1 MFTPKFLEFFNALAK
16 NNNRDW
22 FSEHKPE
29 YHQEVVRPMCA
40 FIDAMAPR
48 LRRISPHFIF
58 IADSR
63 PHGGSMFRI
72 YRDVRFSKDK
82 SPCKLHAACQFRH
95 ELGKDAHTVGF
106 YVHIS
111 AEEAVFGGG
120 IWMPPSNELQKI
132 RDTIVGNPN
141 AWRQIKSSRSVKKYF
156 GGIGGDG
163 LKRPPR
169 GFDADHEHIEDIKR
183 KSFFLMRHEAPG
195 IILDDGFVREVE
207 KTFEAAMPLME
218 YIGFAQDIEI

>member
-1 MFTPKFLEFFNALAK
+1 MFTPEFFEFYRTLAQ

-22 FSEHKPE
+22 FNEHKPE
-29 YHQEVVRPMCA
+29 YLRAVVQPMCA
-40 FIDAMAPR
+40 FIDEMAPR
-48 LRRISPHFIF
+48 LRKISPHFV
-58 IADSR
+58 ADSR

-82 SPCKLHAACQFRH
+82 CPYKLHAACQFRH

-111 AEEAVFGGG
+111 AGEAVFGGG
-120 IWMPPSNELQKI
+120 VWMPPSGELLKI
-132 RDTIVGNPN
+132 RNTIVDNPN
-141 AWRQIKSSRSVKKYF
+141 EWRRIKSSRSVKKFF

-169 GFDADHEHIEDIKR
+169 GFDADHEHIEDLKR
-183 KSFFLMRHEAPG
+183 KSFFLMRREQPE
-195 IILDDGFVREVE
+195 IILDEGLVSEVD
-207 KTFEAAMPLME
+207 KTFRAAKPLME
-218 YIGFAQDIEI
+218 YICYAQDIEI

>member
-1 MFTPKFLEFFNALAK
+1 MFTPQFFEFYKSLAK

-22 FSEHKPE
+22 FNEHKADYRQAVLE
-29 YHQEVVRPMCA
+29 PMCA
-40 FIDAMAPR
+40 FIDDMAPR
-48 LRRISPHFIF
+48 LRRISPHFV
-58 IADSR
+58 ADSR

-82 SPCKLHAACQFRH
+82 SPYKLHAACQFRH

-111 AEEAVFGGG
+111 TGEVGFGGG
-120 IWMPPSNELQKI
+120 IWMPPVAELLKI
-132 RDTIVGNPN
+132 RNTIADNPH
-141 AWRQIKSSRSVKKYF
+141 AWRDIKTSRTVKKYF

-169 GFDADHEHIEDIKR
+169 GFDAGHEHIEDIKR
-183 KSFFLMRHEAPG
+183 KSFFLMRREQPD
-195 IILDDGFVREVE
+195 IILDQNFVREVE
-207 KTFEAAMPLME
+207 KTFKAAMPLME
-218 YIGFAQDIEI
+218 YIGYAQDIEI